1 MYNSQENPM
10 TPVVGQYDLID
21 MFWLRTEKPSTFTAS
36 GIKIKVG
43 GRDYCY
49 EVFEAAG
56 KPDLVWRRTH
66 TNERFYVQYD
76 PTDMTSVRLITLD
89 GRFERIAK
97 PPIVIARAHAEQTD
111 ADKAFIREMTEAVK
125 QERVERL
132 VAARAIEQKH
142 GVSPEQHGL
151 HSPQPLGLD
160 KERREELSRRTARY
174 QIGRPAAQ
182 SYGATTK
189 LDSNRDWSESLPP
202 TAEELYQRAIGKM

>member
-1 MYNSQENPM
+1 M
-10 TPVVGQYDLID
+10 
-21 MFWLRTEKPSTFTAS
+21 
-36 GIKIKVG
+36 G

-49 EVFEAAG
+49 EVFETAG

-97 PPIVIARAHAEQTD
+97 PPIVIARAHAEQTE

-132 VAARAIEQKH
+132 VAARTIEQKH
-142 GVSPEQHGL
+142 GMSPEQHGL
-151 HSPQPLGLD
+151 HSPLPLGLD
-160 KERREELSRRTARY
+160 KERREELNRRTARY